1 MKRLSYVRRL
11 LPVALVLGLF
21 TGCTDWPAEY
31 LKKLDEAYAP
41 VKDKYEFAE
50 KIYHSL
56 DTTNAEPLTSFDRL
70 TDAQSKR
77 ITVVYAENADSIEQY
92 HPDQWMVLN
101 NNIEISYYEIF
112 DDSFFMKDL
121 YSFKSFYD
129 LEDESDAHA
138 IKEGWFDKDYMEQ
151 KLSEFEEK
159 FLNPVTNFKYLI
171 VLTNEIVIEPEVEL
185 FKDSFE
191 SGLILAKAQVY
202 DLTSKREIDNFD
214 VIATNSETVGY
225 ESGTVTISGDKVD
238 YTPSFGSSEKEGK
251 ITKNLWKNLRKNAIA
266 TAAKRLAKR

>member
-1 MKRLSYVRRL
+1 MKRLIYLRKL

-21 TGCTDWPAEY
+21 AGCTDWPSEY

-56 DTTNAEPLTSFDRL
+56 DTTNAEPLTSMDRL
-70 TDAQSKR
+70 TDAQRKKIR
-77 ITVVYAENADSIEQY
+77 AVYAENADSIDQY

-101 NNIEISYYEIF
+101 NNIKVSDYYEIF
-112 DDSFFMKDL
+112 DDSFFEKGRYNL
-121 YSFKSFYD
+121 KSYYD
-129 LEDESDAHA
+129 LENESDAYA
-138 IKEGWFDKDYMEQ
+138 IKEGWFDKDRMEL
-151 KLSEFEEK
+151 KLSGFEEH
-159 FLNPVTNFKYLI
+159 FLNPITNFKYLI

-185 FKDSFE
+185 FKNSFE
-191 SGLILAKAQVY
+191 SGLILARAQVY
-202 DLTSKREIDNFD
+202 DLTSKRKIDNFD
-214 VIATNSETVGY
+214 VIATNSATIGY
-225 ESGTVTISGDKVD
+225 ESGKVTISGDNVD
-238 YTPSFGSSEKEGK
+238 YTPSIGDGEEK